1 MVDFRKFYKDK
12 ANIAYIVMG
21 YPNLDMSVKFI
32 KRLDEC
38 NIDILEVGVP
48 YSDPIA
54 DGEIIANAASKA
66 LENGTTIYKIL
77 EKLEKIETNKALVF
91 MAYYNLIFA
100 YGLKAFVK
108 AAKKA
113 GICGLIVPELSYEES
128 SDLKKECDKE
138 GLALITF
145 ISLTTPKE
153 RIAKLCKNANGFIYL
168 LASIGLTGGKSS
180 RNELLVNKIEEIKA
194 YTKLPIFV
202 GFGIKN
208 YEDVEK
214 IHKIS
219 DGAIVGTSIVNE
231 FQNENIDEVIKNV
244 KEIFKK

>member
-1 MVDFRKFYKDK
+1 MVDFKKFYKNK
-12 ANIAYIVMG
+12 ANVAYIVMG
-21 YPNLDMSVKFI
+21 YPNLKISEEFI

-38 NIDILEVGVP
+38 HIDILEVGVP

-54 DGEIIANAASKA
+54 DGEIITNAASEA
-66 LENGTTIYKIL
+66 LKNGTTIHKVL
-77 EKLEKIETNKALVF
+77 ESLKRIKSDKALVF

-108 AAKKA
+108 VAKNA

-128 SDLKKECDKE
+128 ADLKKECDKE

-145 ISLTTPKE
+145 ISITTPKE

-168 LASIGLTGGKSS
+168 LASVGLTGGKSS
-180 RNELLVNKIEEIKA
+180 QNELLEQKIKEIKA
-194 YTKLPIFV
+194 HSNLPIFV

-208 YEDVEK
+208 NQDVK
-214 IHKIS
+214 NIHKIS
-219 DGAIVGTSIVNE
+219 DGAIVGTSVVKE
-231 FQNENIDEVIKNV
+231 FQNKEIEKIIKNV
-244 KEIFKK
+244 GEIFRK